1 MTYKALKNFIGV
13 GVKARK
19 GAIIEIDNAACAKAL
34 IEGGFVEDLND
45 DKPTE
50 VVSPEEP
57 TEDKPKRTRKP
68 RAKNTEV

>member
-1 MTYKALKNFIGV
+1 MTYKALKNFVGV

-19 GAIIEIDNAACAKAL
+19 GATIEINNAACAKAL
-34 IEGGFVEDLND
+34 IKGGFIEDLND
-45 DKPTE
+45 EKPAE

-57 TEDKPKRTRKP
+57 NEDKPKRTRKP

>member
-19 GAIIEIDNAACAKAL
+19 GATIEVENAAYAKAL
-34 IEGGFVEDLND
+34 IKGGFIEDLND
-45 DKPTE
+45 VKPAE
-50 VVSPEEP
+50 VVTTEEAN
-57 TEDKPKRTRKP
+57 EEKPKRTRKP

>member
-19 GAIIEIDNAACAKAL
+19 GATIEIVNAAYAKAL
-34 IEGGFVEDLND
+34 IKGGFVEALND
-45 DKPTE
+45 EKPAE